1 MPPAAA
7 MLSHFW
13 KTLTRHVLA
22 PRADQARVEAELS
35 TARARTPRPVLWL
48 VGKAQSGKSS
58 IVAGLTGASDIE
70 IGLGYRPCTRHA
82 RTYDFPAD
90 APLVRF
96 LDTRGLG
103 EAGYD
108 PAEDLAF
115 ARSSPGGILAVVA
128 ATDPAQ
134 QAVIEVLREAR
145 AVAASR
151 PILLVQTCL
160 HAGYPPA
167 TPHPQPWCFDRE
179 PLPEAVPRDLARQ
192 LVAQRQAC
200 AGLFDRHVA
209 IDFTAA
215 GDGFEPRLYG
225 LEPLWRAI
233 DELLPAGYGDV
244 LRSRPDLM
252 GGVRDAFHAAAEPQI
267 VSYALLAGAAAAVP
281 APLWNLGGVF
291 AAQATM
297 LRAIASIYGQPLSV
311 RVMGE
316 LGAAIGAGFL
326 VRVAARSVLAVVPVA
341 GTAAAAVLTAAAT
354 YGLGCTLRWYY
365 AEVRQGAV
373 PDAAV
378 LRRVYREEFDRGR
391 KRFEAYLSGVAADTV
406 PARRDETAI

>member
-1 MPPAAA
+1 

-22 PRADQARVEAELS
+22 PRADHARVEAEL
-35 TARARTPRPVLWL
+35 ARAKARTPRPVLWL

-58 IVAGLTGASDIE
+58 IVAGLTGSSDIE

-82 RTYDFPAD
+82 RIYDFPAD
-90 APLVRF
+90 EPLVRF

-115 ARSSPGGILAVVA
+115 ATAHPGGILAVVA

-134 QAVIEVLREAR
+134 AAVLAVLREAR
-145 AVAASR
+145 ATSAAR

-160 HAGYPPA
+160 HTGYPPGM
-167 TPHPQPWCFDRE
+167 PHPQPWCFDQE
-179 PLPEAVPRDLARQ
+179 PLPAAVPRELARQ
-192 LVAQRQAC
+192 LAAQRQEFV
-200 AGLFDRHVA
+200 GLFDRHVA

-225 LEPLWRAI
+225 LEPLWAAI

-244 LRSRPDLM
+244 LRSRPDLV
-252 GGVRDAFHAAAEPQI
+252 GGVRDAVHAAAEPQI
-267 VSYALLAGAAAAVP
+267 VSYSLLAGAAAAVP
-281 APLWNLGGVF
+281 APLWNLAGVF
-291 AAQATM
+291 AAQAKM
-297 LRAIASIYGQPLSV
+297 LHAVASIYGQPLSV

-316 LGAAIGAGFL
+316 LGTAIGAGFL
-326 VRVAARSVLAVVPVA
+326 MRVAARSMLSLVPVA
-341 GTAAAAVLTAAAT
+341 GTAAASVFTAAAT

-373 PDAAV
+373 PDTAT
-378 LRRVYREEFDRGR
+378 LRRVYREELEHGR
-391 KRFEAYLSGVAADTV
+391 RRFQAYLAGIAGRSPEATAGVPLESG
-406 PARRDETAI
+406 ARDA